1 MMGDAA
7 RQTGMPNDPIRGAT
21 VIGALKAA
29 GVEIVVALPD
39 LETCEKLLWPIS
51 SDPDLRLVQVCKEDE
66 GISICAALSY
76 CEKRAIMS
84 MQHTGFLDSIN
95 AIHHIPVNYDLPV
108 IMMVGL
114 QGLKAGQ
121 PLAEAD
127 RPDIRFMIPAIEAMG
142 LGYTIL
148 DRETDAAVLT
158 TTINECYSNSK
169 PHVFL
174 FGRRP
179 V

>member
-1 MMGDAA
+1 MADAA
-7 RQTGMPNDPIRGAT
+7 TRATAADDPIRGAT

-39 LETCEKLLWPIS
+39 LETCEKLLWPIR
-51 SDPDLRLVQVCKEDE
+51 SDPDLRLIQVCKEDE

-76 CEKRAIMS
+76 CDKRAIMS

-108 IMMVGL
+108 IMIVGL
-114 QGLKAGQ
+114 QGLEAGQ
-121 PLAEAD
+121 PPAEAD
-127 RPDIRFMIPAIEAMG
+127 RPDIRFVIPALEAMG
-142 LGYTIL
+142 LGYSML
-148 DRETDAAVLT
+148 DREKDAAALT
-158 TTINECYSNSK
+158 ATIGECYATSK